1 MDCVKQNESTKE
13 LLKSM
18 RRATKNQHLKPPL
31 WKSDSALSTIG
42 IGIDKGVP
50 VEADP
55 PLQTEYL
62 QVLTKLRARAEA
74 LRWLCQ
80 SGRILDVV
88 NGCAKY
94 PVLINKAGAHFW
106 GSADSVGGW
115 TVGVVVFMHIKSH

>member
-1 MDCVKQNESTKE
+1 M
-13 LLKSM
+13 
-18 RRATKNQHLKPPL
+18 
-31 WKSDSALSTIG
+31 LSTIG

-94 PVLINKAGAHFW
+94 PVLIKKAGAHFW
-106 GSADSVGGW
+106 GSADSLGGRTVGGG
-115 TVGVVVFMHIKSH
+115 GVHENQEPLAIIINWAEARGYGSLWSGPPQKMLSRFATYC